1 MSDTSTTN
9 MTTQQRADLADE
21 LKKQIAQ
28 MDKTINDSG
37 LWSLLLVEVRM
48 NRSKLQSALNSLLG
62 TEDLTSTDYAKINQQ
77 LADAQFVELKK
88 DSTLSVRKGVT
99 IALIVLVSFGAIWY
113 FIIRARK
120 KTSSN

>member
-1 MSDTSTTN
+1 

-99 IALIVLVSFGAIWY
+99 IAFIVLVSFGAIWY